1 MDADFSPTPDQIETQ
16 SAVAWSAVFAG
27 SFVALAIAFVVQALA
42 AGMGW
47 TVVSPWPGTAT
58 AAGFTPIVGG
68 WMIATQVVAAGIG
81 GYVAGR
87 LRTRWLNLHSHEAH
101 FRDTAH
107 GLLVWAVSTV
117 AGVGLAGFVLNNVDV
132 SDLPVAATEV
142 AQQFSLFMAIGLLLS
157 GFIACVAAALGG
169 LRRDEMHALHWKD
182 RAVTPMGFEP
192 PKA

>member
-1 MDADFSPTPDQIETQ
+1 MDTDFSPTPDQVETQ
-16 SAVAWSAVFAG
+16 SAVAWGAVVAG

-47 TVVSPWPGTAT
+47 TVVSPWPGTAS
-58 AAGFTPIVGG
+58 ANGFTPIVGG
-68 WMIATQVVAAGIG
+68 WMIATQVVAAGVG

-117 AGVGLAGFVLNNVDV
+117 AGVGLAGFALSGVDV
-132 SDLPVAATEV
+132 SDLPVASIDV
-142 AQQFSLFMAIGLLLS
+142 AQQFSLFMAVGLLLS
-157 GFIACVAAALGG
+157 GFIACVAAAIGG